1 MRYQARLISLV
12 LQHLEERSGYQ
23 VVASGKR
30 LHIGTHLEV
39 VLERPIILHEGRE
52 LIRSQ
57 RVRVY
62 LSYHAL
68 IWSSGLPLRG
78 VAIVGP
84 ELGLPATAASVGRIC
99 CRAPTALRFK
109 PWRESFR
116 EFSGLV
122 ERVTIANA
130 RVDDATG
137 RPLLED
143 FSLTAAPRRRHA
155 EDLERRL
162 PRPAYSYRAQ
172 WART

>member
-1 MRYQARLISLV
+1 MRLVRAAAIALLSLAVLLSTAAAIAMRYQARLISLV

-52 LIRSQ
+52 LIRSK

-78 VAIVGP
+78 IVIVGP
-84 ELGLPATAASVGRIC
+84 ELGLPATAASVG
-99 CRAPTALRFK
+99 PH
-109 PWRESFR
+109 
-116 EFSGLV
+116 
-122 ERVTIANA
+122 
-130 RVDDATG
+130 
-137 RPLLED
+137 LL
-143 FSLTAAPRRRHA
+143 P
-155 EDLERRL
+155 
-162 PRPAYSYRAQ
+162 
-172 WART
+172 